1 MEINMKT
8 ITKVGLSA
16 LAGALAFTSAH
27 AGEMSVT
34 GSMEASYTKK
44 GGYNTTGQPLGMDKE
59 LSITGSGELDNGT
72 TVSYKQTVTD
82 AMAFNDSELVFSGLP
97 GVGGSL
103 ALTSTG
109 SPIDAIDDKTPTAF
123 EEANAAVGS
132 VKDVGG
138 VNGTYGLRYTLADMF
153 GSGQKLDVMYVFD
166 HGAGDANA
174 DNSAA
179 AGTDSAEDG
188 YDITLGGSVP
198 FVDGLTY
205 NVGYALLNNNVLDGS
220 LDDNDVHNGTVNVNY
235 AMGAFAIGVQKSI
248 VEIPGV
254 SAAAFDATYDSEYI
268 GISYA
273 VNDNFSISYNEIEA
287 NKSLGG
293 VDVTQ
298 DLDSISV
305 SYTMGGMTIGILDAS
320 ADNASYTVDRKQ
332 TATSISLS
340 VAF

>member
-1 MEINMKT
+1 
-8 ITKVGLSA
+8 
-16 LAGALAFTSAH
+16 
-27 AGEMSVT
+27 MSQV
-34 GSMEASYTKK
+34 
-44 GGYNTTGQPLGMDKE
+44 QCPLR
-59 LSITGSGELDNGT
+59 
-72 TVSYKQTVTD
+72 KQ
-82 AMAFNDSELVFSGLP
+82 
-97 GVGGSL
+97 VGG
-103 ALTSTG
+103 A
-109 SPIDAIDDKTPTAF
+109 
-123 EEANAAVGS
+123 
-132 VKDVGG
+132 
-138 VNGTYGLRYTLADMF
+138 
-153 GSGQKLDVMYVFD
+153 
-166 HGAGDANA
+166 
-174 DNSAA
+174 
-179 AGTDSAEDG
+179 
-188 YDITLGGSVP
+188 VP

-205 NVGYALLNNNVLDGS
+205 NVGYAVLNNNVLDGS

-320 ADNASYTVDRKQ
+320 ADNASYKVDRKQ